1 MIAPELAEHFRGR
14 RVVITGG
21 LGFIG
26 SNLAIELVAGGADVV
41 LLDALVPEHGG
52 NPFNIEPVER
62 RVEVEV
68 VDLRELDRLRPL
80 LRRCEVL
87 FNLAGQ
93 TSHLDSMRDP
103 FTDLEHNCRAQ
114 LAALEACRLES
125 PEARV
130 VFAGTR
136 QIYGRPHY
144 LPVDERHPIDP
155 VDVNGVNKIAGEQY
169 HLLYGNVYGI
179 PVSVLRLTNTYGPRM
194 RVRDARQTFLGVWLR
209 AVARGEPFQIWGDGT
224 QLRDFTYVDDAVRA
238 FLLAAS
244 RPEAVGEIFNV
255 GGDPVTLDDVA
266 RLLTEIE
273 AGARYELVPFPA
285 DRRAIDVGHYY
296 ADWTKIRERLGW
308 EPRVGLRE
316 GLERSLAYY
325 RAHGDVYWAAAA

>member
-1 MIAPELAEHFRGR
+1 MIAPELGEHFRSR

-26 SNLAIELVAGGADVV
+26 SNLAIELVAAGADVL

-52 NPFNIEPVER
+52 NRFNIAPVER
-62 RVEVEV
+62 SVAVDI
-68 VDLRELDRLRPL
+68 VDLRELARLRPH
-80 LRRCEVL
+80 LRGCDVL

-103 FTDLEHNCRAQ
+103 FTDLEHNCRAP

-179 PVSVLRLTNTYGPRM
+179 PISVLRLTNTYGPRM

-209 AVARGEPFQIWGDGT
+209 AVARGESFQVWGDGT

-255 GGDPVTLDDVA
+255 GGDPTTLEEVA

-273 AGARYELVPFPA
+273 PSARYELVPFPA

-308 EPRVGLRE
+308 EPRVDLRD

-325 RAHGDVYWAAAA
+325 REHGDVYWAVAA

>member
-1 MIAPELAEHFRGR
+1 MIAPELAEHFRSR

-26 SNLAIELVAGGADVV
+26 SNLAIELVAAGADVL

-52 NPFNIEPVER
+52 NRFNIAPVER
-62 RVEVEV
+62 SVAVDI
-68 VDLRELDRLRPL
+68 VDLRELARLRPH
-80 LRRCEVL
+80 LRGCDVL

-103 FTDLEHNCRAQ
+103 FTDLEHNCRAP

-125 PEARV
+125 REARV

-144 LPVDERHPIDP
+144 LPVDERHPTDP

-179 PVSVLRLTNTYGPRM
+179 PISVLRLTNTYGPRM

-209 AVARGEPFQIWGDGT
+209 AVARGESFQVWGDGT

-255 GGDPVTLDDVA
+255 GGDPTTLEEVA

-273 AGARYELVPFPA
+273 PSARYELVPFPA

-296 ADWTKIRERLGW
+296 ADWTRIRERLGW
-308 EPRVGLRE
+308 QPRVDLRD

-325 RAHGDVYWAAAA
+325 REHGDVYWAVAA

>member
-1 MIAPELAEHFRGR
+1 MIAPELAEHFRGT

-26 SNLAIELVAGGADVV
+26 SNLAIELVAAGADVL

-52 NPFNIEPVER
+52 NRFNIAPVER
-62 RVEVEV
+62 DVRTEI
-68 VDLRELDRLRPL
+68 VDLRDVDAVRPQLRG
-80 LRRCEVL
+80 CDVL
-87 FNLAGQ
+87 FNLVGQ

-103 FTDLEHNCRAQ
+103 FTDLEHNCRAP
-114 LAALEACRLES
+114 LAVLDACRLES
-125 PEARV
+125 PAARV

-144 LPVDERHPIDP
+144 LPVDEMHPVDP
-155 VDVNGVNKIAGEQY
+155 VDVNGVNKVAGEQY
-169 HLLYGNVYGI
+169 HVLYGNVYGI
-179 PVSVLRLTNTYGPRM
+179 PITVLRLTNTYGPRM

-209 AVARGEPFQIWGDGT
+209 AAARAESFQVWGDGT
-224 QLRDFTYVDDAVRA
+224 QLRDFTYVDDAIRA

-244 RPEAVGEIFNV
+244 HADAVGEVFNV
-255 GGDPVTLDDVA
+255 GGDPIALEEVA

-273 AGARYELVPFPA
+273 PRASYDVMPFPA
-285 DRRAIDVGHYY
+285 DRRAIDIGHYY

-308 EPRVGLRE
+308 EPRVDLRD

-325 RAHGDVYWAAAA
+325 REHGGVYWATAA